1 MLLEKKHSS
10 VHQSPKS
17 SQVCDWNLAGTFPKA
32 YNNVILSI
40 VVQYVLWVIIQLL
53 HNILTVKSRGN
64 CQEKNTYVRWVK
76 GISSHVEKGS

>member
-64 CQEKNTYVRWVK
+64 CQEKTLMLDELRVF
-76 GISSHVEKGS
+76 HHT